1 MSKMYYR
8 INSKQKTEIAE
19 SLICALTTDAPLSR
33 KAGSFVTE
41 WVMSGPEEKHRAF
54 FDVWGMVL
62 SCYMPTTRPV
72 LYRSCSRRTNGKI
85 ASFTASIYNA
95 EKFSKGRSFL
105 LICDTKVPLDVIP
118 RQKQGEYQ
126 HTFFPLTELL
136 QKEAKKSGSSLTRR
150 FLENY
155 TKEDE
160 YIMRINLNWMYSLK
174 WIKRGE

>member
-1 MSKMYYR
+1 MSNLFNR
-8 INSKQKTEIAE
+8 VSSKQKAEIAE

-41 WVMSGPEEKHRAF
+41 WVMSGPEEKYKAF
-54 FDVWGMVL
+54 FDIWGMVL
-62 SCYMPTTRPV
+62 SGYMPTTRPV
-72 LYRSCSRRTNGKI
+72 LYRSCLRRMDGKI
-85 ASFTASIYNA
+85 ASFTASINSA
-95 EKFSKGRSFL
+95 EKFSEGRSFL
-105 LICDTKVPLDVIP
+105 LICDTKLPLDVIP

-126 HTFFPLTELL
+126 HTFFPLTELF
-136 QKEAKKSGSSLTRR
+136 QREARKPDSPLSHR

-160 YIMRINLNWMYSLK
+160 YIMRIDLNWMYSLK